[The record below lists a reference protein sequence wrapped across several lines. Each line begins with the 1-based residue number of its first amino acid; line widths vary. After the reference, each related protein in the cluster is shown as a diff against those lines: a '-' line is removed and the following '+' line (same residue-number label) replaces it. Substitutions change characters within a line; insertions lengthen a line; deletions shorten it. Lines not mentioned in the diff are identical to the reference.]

1 MNKIVPMDSETFEID
16 YETKRVGRSLVVH
29 ADCLEWLGRIPE
41 NSLHAIVTDPPYGV
55 REYDFDQLEK
65 RENGSGGV
73 WRIPPSFD
81 GNERSPLPRFS
92 NMSNKEK
99 DRLRRFFKEWAQLA
113 SRALRPGAH
122 VFVATNTALAP
133 LVYNAIDSGGIEYRG
148 QIIRGDYI
156 TLRGG
161 DRPKGAHEEFENV
174 CTMPRG
180 TYEPWGLFRNPIPR
194 DLRIQDC
201 LRKFGTGGL
210 RRKPDGRPFMD
221 TISCGKT
228 PKQER
233 DIADHSSLKPQ
244 KLLRQLVYASLPLE
258 EGIVCDPFMGSG
270 STIAAANALGYDAIG
285 VERLIKHF
293 EDAPRKINALSE
305 LSMESEQLELI

>member
-1 MNKIVPMDSETFEID
+1 MMDSDAFDLD
-16 YETKRVGRSLVVH
+16 YDTEKVGNGLVVH

-55 REYDFDQLEK
+55 REYDFDQLKK

-92 NMSNKEK
+92 NMSDKEK
-99 DRLRRFFKEWAQLA
+99 ARLSRFFEEWARLA

-133 LVYNAIDSGGIEYRG
+133 LVYDAVDAGGIEYRG
-148 QIIRGDYI
+148 QIIRSDYI

-161 DRPKGAHEEFENV
+161 DRPKGAHEEFEDV

-180 TYEPWGLFRNPIPR
+180 TYEPWGLFRNPIPS

-201 LRKFGTGGL
+201 LREFGTGGL

-221 TISCGKT
+221 TISCDKT
-228 PKQER
+228 PKRER

-244 KLLRQLVYASLPLE
+244 KFLRQLVHASLPLGK
-258 EGIVCDPFMGSG
+258 GIVCDPFMGSG
-270 STIAAANALGYDAIG
+270 STIAAANALGVEAIG
-285 VERLIKHF
+285 VERLLQHF
-293 EDAPRKINALSE
+293 EAAPDVIASLSALPI
-305 LSMESEQLELI
+305 ESDQLELM

>member
-1 MNKIVPMDSETFEID
+1 MTDLGPYALD
-16 YETKRVGRSLVVH
+16 YNTEQVDGSLVVH

-41 NSLHAIVTDPPYGV
+41 NSLHAIVTDPPYGI
-55 REYDFDQLEK
+55 REYDFDQLDK
-65 RENGSGGV
+65 RENGRGGV

-92 NMSNKEK
+92 NMSGKEK
-99 DRLRRFFKEWAQLA
+99 DRLRRFFEEWARLA

-148 QIIRGDYI
+148 QIIRSDYI

-161 DRPKGAHEEFENV
+161 DRPKGAHEEFDDV

-180 TYEPWGLFRNPIPR
+180 TYEPWGLFRNPMPE

-201 LRKFGTGGL
+201 LRKYGTGGL
-210 RRKPDGRPFMD
+210 RRKPDGNPFMD
-221 TISCGKT
+221 NISCGKT
-228 PKQER
+228 PKRER
-233 DIADHSSLKPQ
+233 EIADHSSLKPQ
-244 KLLRQLVYASLPLE
+244 KLLRKLVYASLPVGR
-258 EGIVCDPFMGSG
+258 GIVCDPFMGSG
-270 STIAAANALGYDAIG
+270 STVAAANALNIAAIG
-285 VERLIKHF
+285 VERLVKHF
-293 EDAPRKINALSE
+293 EKAPRTISSLAKLPVEGHQME
-305 LSMESEQLELI
+305 LM

>member
-1 MNKIVPMDSETFEID
+1 MDSETFELD
-16 YETKRVGRSLVVH
+16 YETSRIDEGLVVH
-29 ADCLEWLGRIPE
+29 ADCIEWLGRIPE

-92 NMSNKEK
+92 NMSGKERE
-99 DRLRRFFKEWAQLA
+99 RLSRFFEEWAGLA
-113 SRALRPGAH
+113 SQALRPGGH

-133 LVYNAIDSGGIEYRG
+133 LVYDAIDSGGIEYRG
-148 QIIRGDYI
+148 QIIRSDYV

-161 DRPKGAHEEFENV
+161 DRPKGAHEEFEDV

-180 TYEPWGLFRNPIPR
+180 TYEPWGLFRNPIPS

-201 LRKFGTGGL
+201 LRNYGTGGL

-228 PKQER
+228 PKRER
-233 DIADHSSLKPQ
+233 QIADHSSLKPQ
-244 KLLRQLVYASLPLE
+244 KLLRQLVHASLPLG
-258 EGIVCDPFMGSG
+258 EGVVCDPFMGSG
-270 STIAAANALGYDAIG
+270 STIAAANALGIEAIG

-293 EDAPRKINALSE
+293 EEAPATIESLSNI
-305 LSMESEQLELI
+305 LVESGQLELI

>member
-1 MNKIVPMDSETFEID
+1 MDSEKFELD
-16 YETKRVGRSLVVH
+16 YEARWIDESLVVH
-29 ADCLEWLGRIPE
+29 ADCIEWLGRIPE

-65 RENGSGGV
+65 RKNGSGGV

-99 DRLRRFFKEWAQLA
+99 ERLRRFFEEWAHLA
-113 SRALRPGAH
+113 SKALRPGAH

-133 LVYNAIDSGGIEYRG
+133 LVYDAVDSGGIEYRG
-148 QIIRGDYI
+148 QIIRSDYI

-161 DRPKGAHEEFENV
+161 DRPKGAHEEFKNV

-180 TYEPWGLFRNPIPR
+180 TYEPWGLFRNPIPD

-210 RRKPDGRPFMD
+210 RRKPDGGPFMD

-228 PKQER
+228 PKRER
-233 DIADHSSLKPQ
+233 EIADHSSLKPQ
-244 KLLRQLVYASLPLE
+244 KLLRQLVRASLPL
-258 EGIVCDPFMGSG
+258 GDGVVCDPFMGSG
-270 STIAAANALGYDAIG
+270 STIAAANALGIEAIG
-285 VERLIKHF
+285 VERLIRHF
-293 EDAPRKINALSE
+293 EEAPGTIESLSNIPV
-305 LSMESEQLELI
+305 ESGQLELM

>member
-1 MNKIVPMDSETFEID
+1 MMDPDPYELDYNVEQID
-16 YETKRVGRSLVVH
+16 GSLVIH

-55 REYDFDQLEK
+55 REYDFDQLDK
-65 RENGSGGV
+65 RDNGSGGV

-99 DRLRRFFKEWAQLA
+99 TRLRRFFKEWARMA
-113 SRALRPGAH
+113 SKALRPGGH

-133 LVYNAIDSGGIEYRG
+133 LVYEAIDEGGIEYRG
-148 QIIRGDYI
+148 QIIRSDYI

-161 DRPKGAHEEFENV
+161 DRPKGAHEEFEDV

-180 TYEPWGLFRNPIPR
+180 TYEPWGLFRNPIPSG
-194 DLRIQDC
+194 LRIQDC
-201 LRKFGTGGL
+201 LRKFETGGL
-210 RRKPDGRPFMD
+210 RRKPDGNPFMD

-228 PKQER
+228 PKRER
-233 DIADHSSLKPQ
+233 QVADHSSLKPQ
-244 KLLRQLVYASLPLE
+244 KLLRKLVYASLPLGQ
-258 EGIVCDPFMGSG
+258 GIVCDPFMGSG
-270 STIAAANALGYDAIG
+270 STIAAANALGIDAIG
-285 VERLIKHF
+285 VERLVKHF
-293 EDAPRKINALSE
+293 EGASSTIPSLAE
-305 LSMESEQLELI
+305 LPMESDQLELI